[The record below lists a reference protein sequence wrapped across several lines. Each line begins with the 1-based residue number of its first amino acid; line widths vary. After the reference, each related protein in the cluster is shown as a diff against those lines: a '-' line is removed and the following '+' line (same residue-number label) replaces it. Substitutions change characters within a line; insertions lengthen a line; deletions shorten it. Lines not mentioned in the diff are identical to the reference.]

1 MFGNVVKNTVKRIQ
15 RTGSLNKT
23 DSEGFEEKKHQ
34 NKIYSQITEFSCQRE
49 GSSKL
54 KTIYN
59 KMELSEIELR

>member
-15 RTGSLNKT
+15 RAGNLNKT
-23 DSEGFEEKKHQ
+23 GSEGFEEKKQQ

-59 KMELSEIELR
+59 KMELNEIELR